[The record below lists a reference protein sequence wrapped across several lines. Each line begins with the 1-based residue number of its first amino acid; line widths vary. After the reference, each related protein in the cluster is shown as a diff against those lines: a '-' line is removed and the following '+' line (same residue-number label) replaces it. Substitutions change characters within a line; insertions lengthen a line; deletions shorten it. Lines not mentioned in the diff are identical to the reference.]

1 MTTQTP
7 APDGQPTVA
16 GAEKANVLEIRGLRT
31 HFATL
36 DGTVKAVDGVS
47 FEIKRGQ
54 TLGVVGESGCG
65 KSVTAMSVMR
75 LIERPGEIVAGSAT
89 LSGTDLLALSNKDM
103 ERTRGDRMSMIF
115 QEPMTSLNP
124 VYTCGDQIVE
134 ALTLHMGMSRG
145 AARKRAI
152 EMLAKVGIPEPE
164 QRAKQYPH
172 ELSGGMRQRVMIAM
186 ALSTEPELLIADEP
200 TTALDVTIQAQIL
213 ELMKALREQN
223 EMAIML
229 ITHDLG
235 VVAEMADEVVVMYGG
250 KVVERADALTIYEQ
264 PHHPYTQGLLASIP
278 KLGEK
283 RKRLEVIKGVVPNP
297 LNLPAGCMFKRRC
310 SLAMPVCDSM
320 PPMRQLEGEHISR
333 CWLEP
338 DGSEP
343 AIGADATPEQ
353 AARVAEEI
361 SIEPVILPDPRGKDD
376 DNKGDRGSAA

>member
-1 MTTQTP
+1 MTSQQTSRSSGAAA
-7 APDGQPTVA
+7 APKTD
-16 GAEKANVLEIRGLRT
+16 NVLEISGLRT
-31 HFATL
+31 HFGTI
-36 DGTVKAVDGVS
+36 DGIVKAVDGVS

-75 LIERPGEIVAGSAT
+75 LIERPGEIVAGSAI
-89 LSGTDLLALSNKDM
+89 LNGTDLLALSDKEM
-103 ERTRGDRMSMIF
+103 EATRGDRIAMIF

-124 VYTCGDQIVE
+124 VFTCGDQIAE
-134 ALTLHMGMSRG
+134 ALTLHMDMSRG
-145 AARKRAI
+145 QARRRAI
-152 EMLAKVGIPEPE
+152 EMLARVGIPEAA

-213 ELMKALREQN
+213 ELMKELREQN
-223 EMAIML
+223 DMAIML

-283 RKRLEVIKGVVPNP
+283 RERLEVIKGVVPNP
-297 LNLPAGCMFKRRC
+297 LNLPTGCMFKRRC
-310 SLAMPVCDSM
+310 PLAMAVCDSM
-320 PPMRQLEGEHISR
+320 PPVRQLDDGHISR
-333 CWLEP
+333 CWLER
-338 DGSEP
+338 DGSPP
-343 AIGADATPEQ
+343 AVGADAPP
-353 AARVAEEI
+353 AVAEKAAQEI
-361 SIEPVILPDPRGKDD
+361 SIEPLVLPDPDT
-376 DNKGDRGSAA
+376 SARKERAS

>member
-1 MTTQTP
+1 MTTPTTTP
-7 APDGQPTVA
+7 EPATTPT
-16 GAEKANVLEIRGLRT
+16 GKTENVLEIKGLRT
-31 HFATL
+31 HFGTL
-36 DGTVKAVDGVS
+36 DGTVKAVDGVN
-47 FEIKRGQ
+47 FEIRRGQ

-75 LIERPGEIVAGSAT
+75 LIERPGEIVAGSAM
-89 LSGTDLLALSNKDM
+89 LSGTDLLALSDSDM
-103 ERTRGDRMSMIF
+103 ESTRGDRMSMIF

-124 VYTCGDQIVE
+124 VFTCGDQIVE
-134 ALTLHMGMSRG
+134 ALTRHMNMGRG

-200 TTALDVTIQAQIL
+200 TTALDVTIQAHIL
-213 ELMKALREQN
+213 ELMKDLREQN
-223 EMAIML
+223 DMAIML

-250 KVVERADALTIYEQ
+250 KVVERADAFTIYER
-264 PHHPYTQGLLASIP
+264 PHHPYTKGLLASIP
-278 KLGEK
+278 KLGER
-283 RKRLEVIKGVVPNP
+283 RKRLDVIKGVVPNP

-310 SLAMPVCDSM
+310 PMAMPVCDNM
-320 PPMRQLEGEHISR
+320 PPMRQLEDGHISR

-343 AIGADATPEQ
+343 AIGATASPEVARR
-353 AARVAEEI
+353 AADEI
-361 SIEPVILPDPRGKDD
+361 SIEPVILPDPKADD
-376 DNKGDRGSAA
+376 GEADKAAAS

>member
-1 MTTQTP
+1 MTTQT
-7 APDGQPTVA
+7 
-16 GAEKANVLEIRGLRT
+16 KAAATTPSETDNVLEIRGLRT

-361 SIEPVILPDPRGKDD
+361 SIEPVIRPDPRGKDD